1 MATPARWRGS
11 SMTSAV
17 EREPSATRA
26 LDLVRPAS
34 GNVVLWREL
43 LCEIRRFEAP
53 LCEGDVR
60 FKILLHSQA
69 RSAVLHP
76 ALRKQRF

>member
-1 MATPARWRGS
+1 MRRGARR
-11 SMTSAV
+11 A
-17 EREPSATRA
+17 ERDESLGPSYSPY
-26 LDLVRPAS
+26 LDLVRPPS
-34 GNVVLWREL
+34 GMGCYGAV

-76 ALRKQRF
+76 ALRKQRFKL